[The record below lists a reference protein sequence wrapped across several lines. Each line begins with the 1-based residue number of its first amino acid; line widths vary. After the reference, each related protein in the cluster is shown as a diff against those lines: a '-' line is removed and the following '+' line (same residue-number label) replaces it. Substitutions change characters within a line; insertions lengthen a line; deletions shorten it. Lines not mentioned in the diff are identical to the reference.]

1 MTGKGNKMVKSLL
14 ISTLILFSATI
25 IESSILSNISFLLVV
40 PDLVLICCI
49 YFSLLNG
56 KLYGEVSGFISGIF
70 LDFITGVPMGLNCI
84 YRTIIGYIAGFFSNT
99 IIISGFVIPMTSV
112 GIATLTKKL
121 LIFIISL
128 FFPKLNLNTYSI
140 ISYYFLFEFCAN
152 IILAPI
158 VFKFLSF
165 FKHQLSIH
173 DTKDMIDNN

>member
-1 MTGKGNKMVKSLL
+1 MVKSLL

-56 KLYGEVSGFISGIF
+56 KLYGEISGFISGIF
-70 LDFITGVPMGLNCI
+70 LDFITGVPLGLNCV
-84 YRTIIGYIAGFFSNT
+84 YRTIIGYISGFFSNT
-99 IIISGFVIPMTSV
+99 IILSGFVIPMASV
-112 GIATLTKKL
+112 GIATFTKKL

-158 VFKFLSF
+158 IFKFLSF
-165 FKHQLSIH
+165 FKVQLSIR